1 MTKVTCRVI
10 SRRTRFF
17 SLQRDKKFRKKARTT
32 NIKKRGKKNKG
43 KKEPPT
49 K

>member
-17 SLQRDKKFRKKARTT
+17 SLQRDKKFRKNASPE
-32 NIKKRGKKNKG
+32 NIKKRGKKKG
-43 KKEPPT
+43 KERT
-49 K
+49 TY